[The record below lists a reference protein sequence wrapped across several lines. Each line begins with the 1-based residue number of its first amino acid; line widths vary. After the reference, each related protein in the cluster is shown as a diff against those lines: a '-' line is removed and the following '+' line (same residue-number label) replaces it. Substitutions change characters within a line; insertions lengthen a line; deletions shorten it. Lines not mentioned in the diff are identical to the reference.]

1 MWEGIGK
8 EVTLEQGKAT
18 ITLTLDNG
26 TAISTEDSPLANR
39 NLDLVMRASLCSWP
53 PPPLLL
59 NARCCLPACPQSPRM
74 LPTFKPA

>member
-1 MWEGIGK
+1 M
-8 EVTLEQGKAT
+8 EVKLEQGKAT

-39 NLDLVMRASLCSWP
+39 NLDLVMRASLCSYVASP

-59 NARCCLPACPQSPRM
+59 NARCCLPAWPQSPRM
-74 LPTFKPA
+74 LLTLKPA

>member
-8 EVTLEQGKAT
+8 EVELEQGKAT

-53 PPPLLL
+53 LSPPSLLL
-59 NARCCLPACPQSPRM
+59 NARCCLPACP
-74 LPTFKPA
+74 